1 MTQPT
6 PAVTSVTLSLV
17 HKQSPPPVTCHC
29 PQRTRVERHT
39 PMFYH
44 GDCETKN
51 RSCVANV
58 ESQRLFLVTLN
69 ITAVQST
76 VVYSHIV
83 CSHMSCFTLFISTL
97 SV

>member
-1 MTQPT
+1 MG
-6 PAVTSVTLSLV
+6 
-17 HKQSPPPVTCHC
+17 H
-29 PQRTRVERHT
+29 
-39 PMFYH
+39 M
-44 GDCETKN
+44 

-58 ESQRLFLVTLN
+58 ESQRLLLVILN

-97 SV
+97 HVCVITR

>member
-1 MTQPT
+1 MWDIFF
-6 PAVTSVTLSLV
+6 
-17 HKQSPPPVTCHC
+17 K
-29 PQRTRVERHT
+29 
-39 PMFYH
+39 
-44 GDCETKN
+44 K

-83 CSHMSCFTLFISTL
+83 CSHMSCFTLFISTR